1 MHISQISVFRA
12 IVVSTIVIFLVA
24 CGQQQA
30 APESPPPAV
39 IVAPVVYKEIT
50 NTIDYIGQT
59 VAVDQVSIQAQVT
72 GYIDEITFKEGDDIK
87 EGAELLVIE
96 QAPFI
101 AQVNQAK
108 ASLAVAESNLEL
120 AKKNLVRYS
129 ELVKEGAASQQT
141 VDRTE
146 TDVTSGEANILV
158 RKAELEQAELNL
170 GYTTITAPIS
180 GRIGRAEVTRG
191 NLVGPSTGE
200 LAHLVQLDPIYVT
213 FSVSEKDLITAKQKM
228 LAEGINLKDK
238 LIPSLRLPNGTMY
251 GETGKI
257 DFVDNTVDPT
267 TGTVAARCV
276 FDNPNKLILPGQFVN
291 IVLEQD
297 KPVKE
302 LVVPQV
308 AVLEDQQGRYV
319 LTVDADSKVVEKRI
333 TTGDNYGDDWI
344 LKDGLKE
351 NENVIIYGLQKVTPG
366 ITVKATTQQVVPE
379 PVSTTPDKS
388 ASTAAPNTE
397 SSNTEPDAGS
407 STEPATD
414 SPEPEANTSSTSG

>member
-1 MHISQISVFRA
+1 MYDSIIKVYRAAVVFA
-12 IVVSTIVIFLVA
+12 ILIFLTA
-24 CGQQQA
+24 CEQQQV

-39 IVAPVVYKEIT
+39 IVAPVVYKAIT

-59 VAVDQVSIQAQVT
+59 VAVNQVSIQAQVS
-72 GYIDEITFKEGDDIK
+72 GYVDKRTFKDGDDVEEGD
-87 EGAELLVIE
+87 ELFLIE

-108 ASLAVAESNLEL
+108 ASLAEAESNLEL
-120 AKKNLVRYS
+120 AKKNLVRYG

-251 GETGKI
+251 GKTGKI

-267 TGTVAARCV
+267 TGTVAVRCV

-319 LTVDADSKVVEKRI
+319 LTVDANSKVVEKRI
-333 TTGDNYGDDWI
+333 TTGDNYGNDWI
-344 LKDGLKE
+344 LKGGLKE
-351 NENVIIYGLQKVTPG
+351 NESVIIYGLQKVTPG
-366 ITVKATTQQVVPE
+366 IAVKAKTQQAVPD
-379 PVSTTPDKS
+379 PVSTTQDAA
-388 ASTAAPNTE
+388 ASTTAPKTD
-397 SSNTEPDAGS
+397 SSD
-407 STEPATD
+407 TEPATN
-414 SPEPEANTSSTSG
+414 SPEPEAKTSSTSG